1 MAETYDGTEGNDA
14 LAAGYPVMDGT
25 EDWRDGWRAVNR
37 ARDLVARLKTWT
49 TTQINAVNARIDSIS
64 FSWSAITGKP
74 TEFPPAS
81 HTHSAI
87 SEAGGKYLRWDGAK
101 WDSNAPMRVGS
112 NLDVSGGVAVA
123 GDIYIPN
130 ATPVNQGTWYALYR
144 NGDGRI
150 GLTPSARKYKKYIK
164 AYEGSVLGIQPVTYA
179 LRGDAENTRHLGIIA
194 DDARD
199 IEPLLVISEDGEVES
214 FRYELLAVALLAD
227 VRRLAARI
235 DELERRTDAPTS

>member
-25 EDWRDGWRAVNR
+25 EDWRDGWRAINR

-74 TEFPPAS
+74 TEFPPAA

-87 SEAGGKYLRWDGAK
+87 SDGSRYFRWDGTQ
-101 WDSNAPMRVGS
+101 WLSNALVGIAAS
-112 NLDVSGGVAVA
+112 LNVGGDTTI
-123 GDIYIPN
+123 GGHIYIPN

-179 LRGDAENTRHLGIIA
+179 LRGDGENTRHLGIIA

-214 FRYELLAVALLAD
+214 FRYELLAVAVLAD
-227 VRRLAARI
+227 VRRLAARV
-235 DELERRTDAPTS
+235 DELERGTDAQAS